1 MILNIKRFFR
11 KLKKYIR
18 RLIRRLKKLY
28 KVKIVAN
35 GGAPLFVI
43 CLAGIVI
50 FGVVAAFG
58 GVGAKDDYFSANA
71 DYFESDSESVMK
83 TETDSLLEEVND
95 MVSDATEEVGSVAE
109 EIRSENSIIEESLEE
124 QTAETHI
131 EETVPEIT
139 TQAET
144 IPETTKSP
152 YADIA
157 VTYLGNSEDYVNVRS
172 EPSTEGEKLG
182 KIYNDCAATILDTV
196 EGEGG
201 SWYHIRSGSVT
212 GYIKSEYFITGEKA
226 EKKALEIGRMF
237 GRVNAGG
244 LRLREEPN
252 TESEIITSLWEGEIY
267 TVLADAEGFTQITL
281 GKDDDGNEVAGYV
294 KSEYIDTYIDFDTAI
309 SKEEEEAAIAEAK
322 RREEEAKRLEEEA
335 RAKAAAEAEQSKRN
349 AIVAYAKQFIGNP
362 YVWGGTSLTKG
373 ADCSGFV
380 KSVYAHFGISLT
392 RTSATQAG
400 CGTPISIS
408 KLKTGDLV
416 FYARGSKIYHVA
428 IYIGNG
434 QIIHAIDEHRGIG
447 ITSMYFATPY
457 SAVTLF

>member
-1 MILNIKRFFR
+1 MMINIKRYYRRLR
-11 KLKKYIR
+11 KHIR
-18 RLIRRLKKLY
+18 RLIRRVRKFY
-28 KVKIVAN
+28 KVNIAAN
-35 GGAPLFVI
+35 GGAPLFMI
-43 CLAGIVI
+43 CLAGIII
-50 FGVVAAFG
+50 FAAIAVLG
-58 GVGAKDDYFSANA
+58 GVGDNKDYSLANA
-71 DYFESDSESVMK
+71 DNYESSNESTIDAPAENEFVTK
-83 TETDSLLEEVND
+83 EDSLSIDN
-95 MVSDATEEVGSVAE
+95 TESNTV
-109 EIRSENSIIEESLEE
+109 IEESLEE
-124 QTAETHI
+124 ATTEIIET
-131 EETVPEIT
+131 EPEKVT
-139 TQAET
+139 EAET
-144 IPETTKSP
+144 IPVTTESP
-152 YADIA
+152 YTNIA

-172 EPSTEGEKLG
+172 EPSTNGEKLG
-182 KIYNDCAATILDTV
+182 KIYNNCAATILDTV

-201 SWYHIRSGSVT
+201 SWYHIKSGSVT
-212 GYIKSEYFITGEKA
+212 GYIKSEYFITGEAA

-244 LRLREEPN
+244 LRLRSEPN

-267 TVLADAEGFTQITL
+267 TVLSSGDDFAQITL
-281 GKDDDGNEVAGYV
+281 GKDDDGNEVSGYV

-335 RAKAAAEAEQSKRN
+335 RAKKAAEAEQSKRN

-392 RTSATQAG
+392 RTSASQAG
-400 CGTPISIS
+400 CGTPIAIS

-416 FYARGSKIYHVA
+416 FYARGSRIYHVA

-434 QIIHAIDEHRGIG
+434 KIIHAIDENRGIG

>member
-1 MILNIKRFFR
+1 MMININSFIRKLRKYIKR
-11 KLKKYIR
+11 LT
-18 RLIRRLKKLY
+18 RRLKKLY
-28 KVKIVAN
+28 KANIAAN
-35 GGAPLFVI
+35 GGTPLFVI
-43 CLAGIVI
+43 CLVGVVI
-50 FGVVAAFG
+50 FVIVAAFG
-58 GVGAKDDYFSANA
+58 GTDSRKDYLANA
-71 DYFESDSESVMK
+71 DYYESSGESSTETAEDYTISSEDGTAEVNAGNTRESDTVTEESF
-83 TETDSLLEEVND
+83 EE
-95 MVSDATEEVGSVAE
+95 ATEENTSIAATLPE
-109 EIRSENSIIEESLEE
+109 E
-124 QTAETHI
+124 TTPV
-131 EETVPEIT
+131 ETVPET
-139 TQAET
+139 TE
-144 IPETTKSP
+144 SP
-152 YADIA
+152 YANIA

-172 EPSTEGEKLG
+172 EPSTEGDKLG

-196 EGEGG
+196 TGEGG
-201 SWYHIRSGSVT
+201 NWYHIKSGSVT
-212 GYIKSEYFITGEKA
+212 GYIKSEYFITGEDA
-226 EKKALEIGRMF
+226 EKKALEIGKML

-252 TESEIITSLWEGEIY
+252 TDSEIITSLWEGEIY
-267 TVLADAEGFTQITL
+267 TVLADADGFTQITL

-392 RTSATQAG
+392 RTSASQAG
-400 CGTPISIS
+400 CGTPIAIS

>member
-1 MILNIKRFFR
+1 MMINIKRLFR

-18 RLIRRLKKLY
+18 RLIRRLRKLY
-28 KVKIVAN
+28 KVKISAS
-35 GGAPLFVI
+35 GGTPLFII
-43 CLAGIVI
+43 CLVGVVI
-50 FGVVAAFG
+50 FGIVAAVSG
-58 GVGAKDDYFSANA
+58 IGDKKDYSLANA
-71 DYFESDSESVMK
+71 DYYESTGEELLTEPIEQNTEAGSEATGESG
-83 TETDSLLEEVND
+83 TESSGGT
-95 MVSDATEEVGSVAE
+95 
-109 EIRSENSIIEESLEE
+109 EESLEE
-124 QTAETHI
+124 QTESEQAESRQT
-131 EETVPEIT
+131 EADTAEETTQMETVPET
-139 TQAET
+139 TE
-144 IPETTKSP
+144 SP
-152 YADIA
+152 YKNIA

-201 SWYHIRSGSVT
+201 SWYHIKSGSVT
-212 GYIKSEYFITGEKA
+212 GYIKSEYFITGEEA

-244 LRLREEPN
+244 LRLRAEPN

-267 TVLADAEGFTQITL
+267 TVLADADGFTRITL

-380 KSVYAHFGISLT
+380 KSVYAHFGITLT
-392 RTSATQAG
+392 RTSASQAG
-400 CGTPISIS
+400 CGTPIAIS

-416 FYARGSKIYHVA
+416 FYARGSRIYHVA

-434 QIIHAIDEHRGIG
+434 KIIHAIDEQRGIG